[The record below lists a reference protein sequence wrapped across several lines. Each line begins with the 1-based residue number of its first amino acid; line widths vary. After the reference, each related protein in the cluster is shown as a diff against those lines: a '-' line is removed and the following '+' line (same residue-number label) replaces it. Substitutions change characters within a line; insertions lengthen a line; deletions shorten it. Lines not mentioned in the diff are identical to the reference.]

1 MLLFEKIKIKYI
13 VLVFFPSFKWKII
26 LLHFSSVPY
35 SIWTFFFLPVC
46 HIIKQGRCTLVT
58 TLQML
63 KILGLHALI
72 SAYCQSVLYVDGVRL
87 SDTQATLNGLLI
99 AACFLF
105 ITRSKVSKYVY
116 FGDEMNRYFEN
127 QFWLTTS
134 CSTSHLMSGSFIF
147 SHWKHFPKKRHYLTF
162 SICTRCPQS

>member
-1 MLLFEKIKIKYI
+1 
-13 VLVFFPSFKWKII
+13 
-26 LLHFSSVPY
+26 
-35 SIWTFFFLPVC
+35 
-46 HIIKQGRCTLVT
+46 
-58 TLQML
+58 ML

-105 ITRSKVSKYVY
+105 ITRSKVRKYVY
-116 FGDEMNRYFEN
+116 FGVEMNRYFEN

-134 CSTSHLMSGSFIF
+134 CSTSHLMCGSLHFQPLKTLSKEAPLPNIF
-147 SHWKHFPKKRHYLTF
+147 NMYTLSTILAQFAVHFAALIYLVQEANER
-162 SICTRCPQS
+162 SPPR